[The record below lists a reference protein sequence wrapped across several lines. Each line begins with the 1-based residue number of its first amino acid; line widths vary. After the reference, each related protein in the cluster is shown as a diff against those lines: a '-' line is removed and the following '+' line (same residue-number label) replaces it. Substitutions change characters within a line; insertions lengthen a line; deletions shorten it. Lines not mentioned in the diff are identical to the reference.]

1 MTTARNHAQPLERS
15 ISRGRHVAGTVGGVA
30 ALIVGVSVGAL
41 TGSVLLG
48 LVFGGVVTVVCV
60 LLAEVMI

>member
-1 MTTARNHAQPLERS
+1 MTTAQNHARPLERS
-15 ISRGRHVAGTVGGVA
+15 ISRGRHVAGTVGVA

-48 LVFGGVVTVVCV
+48 LVFGVVTVVCV